1 MKEFWKTHPKK
12 GQQLS
17 SAKKKGRQSSTTESV
32 SAAGTKRGRKSIAK
46 EESDDDI
53 DETPSTTRVS
63 KKAKRGA
70 NNAKSASAARSVS
83 PEIGANL
90 QTMPDNYSHLEVWD
104 PVVKAV
110 DTVERDGDELYVY
123 FTLYVEVT
131 TPLLPLLIPSS
142 HDGRQVK
149 EVNATARL
157 RLPQKV
163 GRPMEL
169 FPKTPLMLF

>member
-1 MKEFWKTHPKK
+1 MTLEDLVAEFWKTHPKK

-17 SAKKKGRQSSTTESV
+17 SAKKKGRQSSAAESV

-46 EESDDDI
+46 EESDDDV
-53 DETPSTTRVS
+53 DETPSTTRAS

-83 PEIGANL
+83 PEIGTNL

-104 PVVKAV
+104 PVVKVV
-110 DTVERDGDELYVY
+110 DTVERDGEDLYVY
-123 FTLYVEVT
+123 FTL
-131 TPLLPLLIPSS
+131 

-149 EVNATARL
+149 EANATARL
-157 RLPQKV
+157 RLPQKLLDFYESNL
-163 GRPMEL
+163 RWRAAED
-169 FPKTPLMLF
+169 